1 VIAASMTDKSPF
13 VVPLGKMD
21 AVNAAKQSI
30 ALAASDHLT
39 VYKAYH
45 GWRHARSHSRQA
57 EMTYCHKN
65 FLKRNT
71 MLEIEVCTK
80 VLILHQ

>member
-1 VIAASMTDKSPF
+1 MTDKSPF
-13 VVPLGKMD
+13 VVPLGKLD

-30 ALAASDHLT
+30 SLAASDHLT

-45 GWRHARSHSRQA
+45 GWRHARSHSRHA
-57 EMTYCHKN
+57 EMTYCQKN

-71 MLEIEVCTK
+71 MLEIEVIYSLYL
-80 VLILHQ
+80 VMPPL